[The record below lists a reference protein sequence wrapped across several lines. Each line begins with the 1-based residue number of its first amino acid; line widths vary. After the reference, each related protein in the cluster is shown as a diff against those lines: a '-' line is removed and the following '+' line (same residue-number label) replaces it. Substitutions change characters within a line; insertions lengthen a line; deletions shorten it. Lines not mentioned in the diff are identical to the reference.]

1 MRRER
6 ARTLSPETKIPKNDF
21 TMKKKKLPPFLAN
34 LTMAGQAATIDLQG
48 IIGWDMEV
56 SKFTD
61 LVTQAKDAGC
71 TELTLRINSAGGYCY
86 DGLAM
91 ADALKNSGMRTRG
104 VVTGTAQS
112 MASYLLECCDV
123 REANA
128 NATIMFHQPS
138 AGIHGPVDEL
148 LEQAKYLCG
157 MRDRMF
163 EDMGKRCGMSGED
176 LSREHMTMK
185 MYTAAQAKAR
195 GFLDVIT
202 GEEQADAPATD
213 CGEPQEVEDP
223 RKAMSMYG
231 ECNGVFDVAM
241 QGEEE
246 PEEPKAEETPEE
258 EPKAEE
264 PKQEEPQ
271 QEEPKQEEPKAEQQ
285 PTVTPEMQAAIERE
299 VAARVAEATAKAEA
313 DAIAKMGVPVE
324 SVPGGKTAPA
334 ASGNKMNTEQFEKLP
349 WYERVEALNQGRY

>member
-1 MRRER
+1 
-6 ARTLSPETKIPKNDF
+6 
-21 TMKKKKLPPFLAN
+21 MKKKKLPPFLAQ
-34 LTMAGQAATIDLQG
+34 LTMAEQAATIDLQG
-48 IIGWDMEV
+48 IIGWDTEV
-56 SKFTD
+56 SAFTD
-61 LVTQAKDAGC
+61 LVNQAKEAGC
-71 TELTLRINSAGGYCY
+71 TELTIRINSCGGYCY

-91 ADALKNSGMRTRG
+91 ADALRTSGMRTRG

-138 AGIHGPVDEL
+138 AGIRGTVDEL
-148 LEQAKYLCG
+148 LEQAQYLCG

-163 EDMGKRCGMSGED
+163 EDMGKRCGLSGED
-176 LSREHMTMK
+176 LSKEHMTMK

-195 GFLDVIT
+195 GFLDIIT
-202 GEEQADAPATD
+202 GEEQAEAPATD

-241 QGEEE
+241 QGEE
-246 PEEPKAEETPEE
+246 PEETPEE
-258 EPKAEE
+258 EPKQEE
-264 PKQEEPQ
+264 PKEEPKQDPKQDPKQEEPQ
-271 QEEPKQEEPKAEQQ
+271 PEEPQPDEPKAEQK
-285 PTVTPEMQAAIERE
+285 PLVTPEMQAAIERE

-313 DAIAKMGVPVE
+313 DAIAKLGVPVE
-324 SVPGGKTAPA
+324 RVPGGKAAPA
-334 ASGNKMNTEQFEKLP
+334 ASGNKMNTEQFEQLP

>member
-1 MRRER
+1 
-6 ARTLSPETKIPKNDF
+6 
-21 TMKKKKLPPFLAN
+21 MKKKKLPPFLAQ
-34 LTMAGQAATIDLQG
+34 LTMAEQAATIDLQG
-48 IIGWDMEV
+48 IIGWDTEV
-56 SKFTD
+56 SAFTD
-61 LVTQAKDAGC
+61 LVNQAKEAGC
-71 TELTLRINSAGGYCY
+71 TELTIRINSCGGYCY

-91 ADALKNSGMRTRG
+91 ADALRTSGMRTRG
-104 VVTGTAQS
+104 VVVGTAQS

-138 AGIHGPVDEL
+138 AGIRGTVDEL
-148 LEQAKYLCG
+148 LEQAQYLCG

-163 EDMGKRCGMSGED
+163 EDMGKRCGLNGED
-176 LSREHMTMK
+176 LSKEHMTMK

-195 GFLDVIT
+195 GFLDIIT
-202 GEEQADAPATD
+202 GEEQAEAPATD

-246 PEEPKAEETPEE
+246 PEQQQEEPKA

-264 PKQEEPQ
+264 PQPEEPQ
-271 QEEPKQEEPKAEQQ
+271 PEEPKAEEPKAEQQ

-313 DAIAKMGVPVE
+313 DAIAKLGVPVE

-334 ASGNKMNTEQFEKLP
+334 ACGNKMNTEQFEQLP